1 MKKLLLLGLI
11 LTGCGSDKDSGE
23 SSSSALAFP
32 AEMQGKWTTNLNE
45 CTLRYVVEISGV
57 DIKTTYLATASECD
71 FNYSVRVWERNLLA
85 STGDSYDLET
95 TKATY
100 TINTGHGVD
109 LFNETAAFGR
119 TDWEFE
125 KEMSVLGT
133 EQEGNEELT
142 AVMKVEDGSL
152 LISLNFIDH
161 ERSTSEFLEKL
172 QKATTP

>member
-45 CTLRYVVEISGV
+45 CTARYVVEISGA
-57 DIKTTYLATASECD
+57 DIQTNYLATASECG
-71 FNYSVRVWERNLLA
+71 FNFHVRVWERELLA
-85 STGDSYDLET
+85 SDGDNYDMKTNVATFTLNTGD
-95 TKATY
+95 
-100 TINTGHGVD
+100 GVD

-125 KEMSVLGT
+125 KEISVLGS

-142 AVMKVEDGSL
+142 AVMKMEDGAL
-152 LISLNFIDH
+152 LISLNFINH
-161 ERSTSEFLEKL
+161 ERSASEFLERLLKV
-172 QKATTP
+172 ATP